1 MIDAELGKLM
11 EAALVARARGG
22 PNANKP
28 PSERKVPRASNL
40 SQGCARLDWYYL
52 TGADELPMDAMGAAS
67 TTNGQALEE
76 DVLLDLEA
84 ALGLKFE
91 RQVPVETAWFRGTAD
106 AWNAEHKI
114 LADSKTANAA
124 SFAIKKREGSPG
136 DSYIVQLN
144 LYASVLG
151 AERII
156 VPVRAIGKSA
166 KDVKNDGPGVYA
178 VYTFA
183 PDPAVVLKAQEQALR
198 AMDARDLAGAPPDP
212 AFAPGYWL
220 CGSKGRPGYCSYA
233 HLCPNGVPR

>member
-1 MIDAELGKLM
+1 MIDVDLSAKM

-40 SQGCARLDWYYL
+40 SQGCERLDFYYL

-91 RQVPVETAWFRGTAD
+91 RQVPVETDWFKGTAD

-114 LADSKTANAA
+114 LADSKTANNA
-124 SFAIKKREGSPG
+124 SWSIKKREGTPG
-136 DSYIVQLN
+136 ESYINQLN

-151 AERII
+151 ATKII
-156 VPVRAIGKSA
+156 VPIRVVGKSA
-166 KDVKNDGPGVYA
+166 KDVVKDGPGVYLA
-178 VYTFA
+178 FTFE
-183 PDPAVVLKAQEQALR
+183 PDPSVVARLRDGALR
-198 AMDARDLAGAPPDP
+198 AMEAGHHTLIPP
-212 AFAPGYWL
+212 APGYAKGHWL
-220 CGSKGRPGYCSYA
+220 CKGYCSYR
-233 HLCPNGVPR
+233 HLCPSGGT